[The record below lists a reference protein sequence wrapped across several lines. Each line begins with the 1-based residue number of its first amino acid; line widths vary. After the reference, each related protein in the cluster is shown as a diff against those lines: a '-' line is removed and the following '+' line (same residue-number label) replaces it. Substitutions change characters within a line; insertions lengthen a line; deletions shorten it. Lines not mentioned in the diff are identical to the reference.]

1 MGGGIFSKLLIILR
15 IMTME
20 EMQGGKGDKGAG
32 VPAGSSTLGDE
43 LMSPC
48 VWHVPLC
55 VGR

>member
-1 MGGGIFSKLLIILR
+1 
-15 IMTME
+15 ME